1 MRKLIPLTA
10 AAALALLSAASA
22 SACGATAAMI
32 DAVAN
37 GAEPPLLR
45 CGREFN
51 EMLAA
56 AAKKDW
62 AQALASYNA
71 HLGSMGKS
79 QSGSAEAKEAL
90 AYLEK
95 KAAGK

>member
-1 MRKLIPLTA
+1 MRKLFSLTSV
-10 AAALALLSAASA
+10 ALLAVAWTVPA
-22 SACGATAAMI
+22 SACGAT
-32 DAVAN
+32 VALLKSVSN
-37 GAEPPLLR
+37 GGEVPLFR

-56 AAKKDW
+56 AGKKNW
-62 AQALASYNA
+62 KQALTSYKA
-71 HLGSMGKS
+71 HLGNMGKW
-79 QSGSAEAKEAL
+79 QANSAEAKEVL

>member
-56 AAKKDW
+56 VSEKNW
-62 AQALASYNA
+62 AQALTSYKS
-71 HLGSMGKS
+71 HLANMGKR
-79 QSGSAEAKEAL
+79 QADSAEAKEAL

>member
-1 MRKLIPLTA
+1 MRKLISLVSVTL
-10 AAALALLSAASA
+10 LALTWAAPA
-22 SACGATAAMI
+22 SACGTTVAMI

-56 AAKKDW
+56 AGKKNW
-62 AQALASYNA
+62 KQALTSYKA
-71 HLGSMGKS
+71 HLGNMGKW
-79 QSGSAEAKEAL
+79 QANSAEAKEAL